1 MSTLHSSAEMTAK
14 NEVQAAS
21 EAWIEAFNR
30 GDHEA
35 CAAAYSADAALQGR
49 PLADVQGRAAIA
61 EFWAGVLAQD
71 PGELTYEDSQIHVLD
86 EGIAVLSAG
95 WTMSRL
101 GRGIITLERW
111 EKRDDDAW
119 RLTEDIFEVSE
130 QFPKQ

>member
-1 MSTLHSSAEMTAK
+1 MSTLHLTAK
-14 NEVQAAS
+14 TEVQDAS
-21 EAWIEAFNR
+21 EAWIAAFNR
-30 GDHEA
+30 GDHDA
-35 CAAAYSADAALQGR
+35 CAAGYSEDASMQGR

-71 PGELTYEDSQIHVLD
+71 PGELTYEDRQVHVLN
-86 EGIAVLSAG
+86 ERTAVLSAR

-111 EKRDDDAW
+111 EKQTDDAW

-130 QFPKQ
+130 QFSPG